1 MENLKKVHCF
11 IVGAKCIGQYGG
23 YETFVMKLLEYG
35 QSDKQIQFHVACK
48 ANGDGCMD
56 ISKLQGVRKISENEF
71 EYCGARAFLIH
82 VPEKLG
88 AAQAVYYDMTA
99 LKECCSYIEENR
111 IENAIVYVLA
121 CRIGPFIGK
130 YADKLH
136 SLGAKLYL
144 NPDGHEWKRGKW
156 PAPIRR
162 YWKMSEQFMV
172 KEADL
177 VICDSTNIEK
187 YIQKEY
193 AKYRP
198 NTTYVAYGA
207 DITPSNIPDDDP
219 RYVAWL
225 KEHDLRDGEFYIS
238 VGRFVPENNFEVM
251 IREFMKS
258 STEKDFAIITTEN
271 HKLLE
276 RLEQT
281 LHFSRDKRIKFVG
294 TVYNP
299 ELLKKIREKAYG
311 YFHGHEVGGTNPS
324 LLEALGSTML
334 NLLLDVGFNREV
346 AEDAALFWSKEEGD
360 LADLIN
366 KSETLKFSEIEQ
378 FGKKARGR
386 ILKAYSWELISGRYL
401 KIFCGTC

>member
-1 MENLKKVHCF
+1 MGNKKVHCF

-56 ISKLQGVRKISENEF
+56 ISKLQGVREISENEF

-88 AAQAVYYDMTA
+88 AAQAVYYDMAA

-130 YADKLH
+130 YVDKLH

-162 YWKMSEQFMV
+162 YWKLSEQFMV

-258 STEKDFAIITTEN
+258 NTEKDFAIITTEN

-360 LADLIN
+360 LAGLIN
-366 KSETLKFSEIEQ
+366 KSETLEFSEIEQ